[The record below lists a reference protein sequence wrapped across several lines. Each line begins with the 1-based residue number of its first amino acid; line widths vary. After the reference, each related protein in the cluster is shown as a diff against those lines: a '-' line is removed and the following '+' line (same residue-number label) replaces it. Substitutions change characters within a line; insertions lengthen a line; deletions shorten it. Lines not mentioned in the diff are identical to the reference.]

1 MKTRFL
7 NDTLKGTKLYI
18 AVTLLLSMIYS
29 RLIVEMPMFI
39 QYVLDGVI
47 IGNESVIPEII
58 RKLFYSNEKISKIII
73 LVLVLIGINVVV
85 FIVSYLKNK
94 MNTKFNLIINKNVK
108 QIVLEHIP
116 RLKYMEFS
124 KIDKSNVI
132 QRVNNDANTYSEF
145 FNSQINLFFDTI
157 FIIIFAVLQT
167 LKLNSTVAI
176 FIGVLCG
183 LIVLLSIWYFKVSR
197 PLVEDIVEMNREV
210 IDKTTVSIEDS
221 KMLKAFNRKDEEI
234 QEFSNMN
241 KEYKKK
247 DIKLAKIK
255 ELYGIGTHSIRNF
268 KEPFILL
275 WGGILVVRGELT
287 LAAISILLT
296 YSTKI
301 LEYVY
306 NSVDKL
312 KNVNEFF
319 VAYKKLSELM
329 SLNEDIEENPD
340 VSLDGDIVFENVDI
354 KIDDVNILENLN
366 FRISKNENVAII
378 GDNGTGKTVI
388 SKTLMGFYDYTGRIY
403 IGDNDLKTVSKK
415 SVRDYISVVLQDT
428 YLFTDTIK
436 NNINITNRETNDE
449 NIVNTCVAADVYDD
463 IMGFD
468 EKFHYLIGKGGNN
481 VSGGQKQRFAIA
493 RTLLKGSQF
502 IIFDDS
508 LSKLDT
514 KTKLHI
520 LNNIIQMQV
529 GTIIISHDL
538 EVVKKCDKVLFIK
551 DKTIMVG
558 KHEELMRSD
567 DLYRNVIE
575 ISDNKILEDEEF

>member
-221 KMLKAFNRKDEEI
+221 KMLKA
-234 QEFSNMN
+234 
-241 KEYKKK
+241 
-247 DIKLAKIK
+247 
-255 ELYGIGTHSIRNF
+255 
-268 KEPFILL
+268 
-275 WGGILVVRGELT
+275 
-287 LAAISILLT
+287 
-296 YSTKI
+296 
-301 LEYVY
+301 
-306 NSVDKL
+306 
-312 KNVNEFF
+312 
-319 VAYKKLSELM
+319 
-329 SLNEDIEENPD
+329 
-340 VSLDGDIVFENVDI
+340 LD
-354 KIDDVNILENLN
+354 
-366 FRISKNENVAII
+366 R
-378 GDNGTGKTVI
+378 
-388 SKTLMGFYDYTGRIY
+388 
-403 IGDNDLKTVSKK
+403 K
-415 SVRDYISVVLQDT
+415 SVV
-428 YLFTDTIK
+428 
-436 NNINITNRETNDE
+436 
-449 NIVNTCVAADVYDD
+449 
-463 IMGFD
+463 
-468 EKFHYLIGKGGNN
+468 
-481 VSGGQKQRFAIA
+481 
-493 RTLLKGSQF
+493 
-502 IIFDDS
+502 
-508 LSKLDT
+508 
-514 KTKLHI
+514 
-520 LNNIIQMQV
+520 
-529 GTIIISHDL
+529 
-538 EVVKKCDKVLFIK
+538 
-551 DKTIMVG
+551 
-558 KHEELMRSD
+558 
-567 DLYRNVIE
+567 
-575 ISDNKILEDEEF
+575 

>member
-354 KIDDVNILENLN
+354 KIDDVNILENLK

-493 RTLLKGSQF
+493 RTLLKGSKF

-538 EVVKKCDKVLFIK
+538 EAVKKCDKVLFIK
-551 DKTIMVG
+551 NKTIMVG
-558 KHEELMRSD
+558 KHEELMRND